1 MLLAI
6 DCGNTNTVFAVFDG
20 EDAKG
25 EWRCDTDTNQTA
37 DGHGAW
43 LTPLMAEAGVAPGDI
58 DGAIIASVVPKALAA
73 LDDLCR
79 GGFSCDPM
87 HIGDAGVRLGIEV
100 KVDSPG
106 EVGDDRLVNAVAA
119 HVRYPGPLILID
131 FGTATTFDVIDVD
144 GSYMGGVI
152 APGINL
158 SVEALH
164 RAAAQLPPITVKR
177 PMRVIGKGTVEAM
190 ESGIFW
196 GYVGLIEGLVARITD
211 ESGDAKPQVIAT
223 GGLAPLFTD
232 ATGIITH
239 ADPDLTM
246 RGLLAVWRG
255 NRPS

>member
-20 EDAKG
+20 ENAKG
-25 EWRCDTDTNQTA
+25 EWRCVTGTGQTA
-37 DGHGAW
+37 DGYGAW
-43 LTPLMAEAGVAPGDI
+43 LNPLMAHTGVTPGDI
-58 DGAIIASVVPKALAA
+58 DGAIIACVVPEALSA
-73 LDDLCR
+73 LDELCR
-79 GGFSCDPM
+79 EGFSCAPL
-87 HIGDAGVRLGIEV
+87 HIGDPGVELGIEV
-100 KVDSPG
+100 KVDHPG
-106 EVGDDRLVNAVAA
+106 EVGADRLVNAVAA
-119 HVRYPGPLILID
+119 HGRYSGPLILID
-131 FGTATTFDVIDVD
+131 FGTATTFDVIDGD

-177 PMRVIGKGTVEAM
+177 PQRVIGKGTVEAM

-196 GYVGLIEGLVARITD
+196 GYVGLIEGLVARIID
-211 ESGDAKPQVIAT
+211 ETGDAKALVVAT

-232 ATGIITH
+232 ATGVITH

-246 RGLLAVWRG
+246 RGLVCVWRG

>member
-6 DCGNTNTVFAVFDG
+6 DSGNTNTVFAVFDG

-25 EWRCDTDTNQTA
+25 EWRSNTDTNQTT

-43 LTPLMAEAGVAPGDI
+43 LKPLMAEAGVAPGDI
-58 DGAIIASVVPKALAA
+58 DGAIIACVVPAALAA
-73 LDDLCR
+73 LDELCR
-79 GGFSCDPM
+79 SVFSCDPM
-87 HIGDAGVRLGIEV
+87 HIGDPGVELGIEV
-100 KVDSPG
+100 KVDRPN
-106 EVGDDRLVNAVAA
+106 EVGADRLVNAVAA
-119 HVRYPGPLILID
+119 HGRYPGPLILID
-131 FGTATTFDVIDVD
+131 FGTATTFDVIDGN

-177 PMRVIGKGTVEAM
+177 PKRVIGKGTVEAM

-196 GYVGLIEGLVARITD
+196 GYVGLIEGLVARIID
-211 ESGDAKPQVIAT
+211 ETGDATPQIIAT

-232 ATGIITH
+232 ATGVITH

-255 NRPS
+255 NRS